1 MVPAT
6 RITNGACEGRA
17 ALRQLVEEFMTADH
31 SSSLRLTQADLR
43 IARPTDQLDRVI
55 DFYSQVLGFVLL
67 GRFQDHDGF
76 DGAMLGHAD
85 LQYHL
90 EFTAN
95 LDHPAG
101 RAPSPEHLLV
111 FYLPSRADWQRTID
125 HIESFGLAAVESLNP
140 YWDRQG
146 RTYEDP
152 DGYRIVIQNGCWP
165 PKPSTDLLDDLPA
178 DQI

>member
-1 MVPAT
+1 MT
-6 RITNGACEGRA
+6 RLANGGGEGNA
-17 ALRQLVEEFMTADH
+17 ELRQPIEEFMTVDY
-31 SSSLRLTQADLR
+31 SSSLRLTQTHLR
-43 IARPTDQLDRVI
+43 IARPTDQLERVI

-90 EFTAN
+90 ELTAS

-101 RAPSPEHLLV
+101 RAPSLEHLLV

-125 HIESFGLAAVESLNP
+125 HIESFGLAAVQSLNP

-146 RTYEDP
+146 RAYEDP
-152 DGYRIVIQNGCWP
+152 DGYRVVIQNGCWP
-165 PKPSTDLLDDLPA
+165 PKPSSALLDDLPT